1 MRAFLTDYFSLINMR
16 AIGNKVV
23 AFTLREKF
31 GNSVEGL
38 LIDNCHRAHD
48 PEQYH
53 NAAAT
58 GAVIAAALV

>member
-1 MRAFLTDYFSLINMR
+1 MR